1 MIFILHC
8 HFVSIQGAR
17 RRETPG
23 EKQGGDINKEGLST
37 FEDSQI
43 AKPIWEAELSVTVE
57 RQSRINVFK
66 VITYQFLYR

>member
-17 RRETPG
+17 WRETSG

-43 AKPIWEAELSVTVE
+43 AKAELSVTVE

>member
-17 RRETPG
+17 WRETSG
-23 EKQGGDINKEGLST
+23 EKLGGDINKEGLST

-43 AKPIWEAELSVTVE
+43 AKPIWKAELSVRIE
-57 RQSRINVFK
+57 RKSRINVFK